1 MKIADYFEKN
11 VQWIAVGLGC
21 LWLLWVG
28 WTYGIHRPEVDVNG
42 QKLSAGSVD
51 EHIRDTDMQALTV
64 KVADQNIPPGLVEVP
79 DFTDAFVNSMNGQ
92 PPGPLPA
99 FAIRSDPPYAQIE
112 ITTPKNMREKYVVN
126 KLPNVVIPTELTV
139 VSGRSQI
146 IQPPEKPKV
155 LNANAANGNAAN
167 NEGGKPNIFNDN
179 PQPQPQP
186 QPQPAVAAA
195 APLPGQPAGAQM
207 DRTWVSVFA
216 KLNFTDQDKE
226 FNNARIPP
234 FLMQKQYIEVQLQR
248 QEVLPDGSF
257 ARIETVAGLPMNQP
271 PADRKKPADFIKWSA
286 DAEAQKLILAPPFYF
301 VVKGTSWEIP
311 QKNVPAVAQAQ
322 QPVEFN
328 LQQKYQ
334 EWKAAKPAEQKKI
347 VDAMTPEQKK
357 QFYDYRIEEQKK
369 ENKANN
375 PQPQQ
380 INPQR
385 MPMNRGGGP
394 GGGGG
399 GGGGGRQIPPGREG
413 RGDAVDPALLREMY
427 ADGDV
432 PARRRR
438 MLPQEYESPLLRD
451 RYLRRPVY
459 EGEGMQQFPQGQQQI
474 LGNLIPDALGNVDIW
489 AHDETA
495 QAGRTF
501 RYRLRAVI
509 KNPVYD
515 TKNIATDP
523 KMAQA
528 PYLPADL
535 ATGDLA
541 PSTAWSDWSKPV
553 AIPTN
558 VDMMLVSAQS
568 LNGREVARFRVK
580 RFQEGQI
587 NEAPKAFEVA
597 PGDTIGGMEKV
608 AGVIKPVDFTTTWTL
623 VDIRQTGA
631 DYRVRIM
638 DPQGRMEIRTL
649 AGDRNRFKDE
659 PKPGVGASAGTV
671 GLLRSNQN

>member
-1 MKIADYFEKN
+1 
-11 VQWIAVGLGC
+11 
-21 LWLLWVG
+21 
-28 WTYGIHRPEVDVNG
+28 
-42 QKLSAGSVD
+42 
-51 EHIRDTDMQALTV
+51 
-64 KVADQNIPPGLVEVP
+64 
-79 DFTDAFVNSMNGQ
+79 
-92 PPGPLPA
+92 
-99 FAIRSDPPYAQIE
+99 
-112 ITTPKNMREKYVVN
+112 
-126 KLPNVVIPTELTV
+126 
-139 VSGRSQI
+139 
-146 IQPPEKPKV
+146 
-155 LNANAANGNAAN
+155 
-167 NEGGKPNIFNDN
+167 
-179 PQPQPQP
+179 
-186 QPQPAVAAA
+186 
-195 APLPGQPAGAQM
+195 M
-207 DRTWVSVFA
+207 DCYWVSVFA
-216 KLNFTDQDKE
+216 KLNFTEQDKE

-257 ARIETVAGLPMNQP
+257 GTIELVRGLPMNQP
-271 PADRKKPADFIKWSA
+271 TVDRTKPAEFIKWSA

-301 VVKGTSWEIP
+301 VVKGTAWEIP
-311 QKNVPAVAQAQ
+311 RKDVPAVAQAQ

-334 EWKAAKPAEQKKI
+334 EWKQLKTLAEKNKFTDGWTNEQKQAFYNFRIAEGAK
-347 VDAMTPEQKK
+347 EGK
-357 QFYDYRIEEQKK
+357 Q
-369 ENKANN
+369 NA
-375 PQPQQ
+375 PQQ
-380 INPQR
+380 NPPRYVPPLQ
-385 MPMNRGGGP
+385 RGGGP
-394 GGGGG
+394 GGA
-399 GGGGGRQIPPGREG
+399 GGGGGRQPPPGREG

-427 ADGDV
+427 ADGDAA
-432 PARRRR
+432 PPRRRR
-438 MLPQEYESPLLRD
+438 MLPEEYQSPLLRE
-451 RYLRRPVY
+451 RNLRRIY
-459 EGEGMQQFPQGQQQI
+459 EGEGMQQLPQGQQQI

-495 QAGRTF
+495 QAGRTY

-528 PYLPADL
+528 PYLPAVID
-535 ATGDLA
+535 TGDLDA
-541 PSTAWSDWSKPV
+541 SAAWSDWSKPV

-597 PGDTIGGMEKV
+597 PGDTIGGREKV
-608 AGVIKPVDFTTTWTL
+608 SVSTPGANTGIAATKQIEVDFTTTWTL

-649 AGDRNRFKDE
+649 AGDRNRFKEE